1 MIDQN
6 DPRLTAYV
14 LGELSHTEMM
24 EIDQAIFLSP
34 ELADVVEEIR
44 GTVGMLDEAYAS
56 EEKLSLSDEQRVT
69 LKGKPA
75 ATSNSSR
82 RWFAVAAAVGLLVFL
97 GGVINS
103 DYFTG
108 GSQQL
113 SESIAANSPE
123 ETAARLPEVV
133 YRTETVT
140 RQVPVQRTR
149 TETRTRT
156 VPCTKIRT
164 ESREVT
170 LADGTTVTKELEV
183 PYTENVTQ
191 TYTVQV
197 PYTENTVQAFQVEVP
212 YTADGQRIAKADYG
226 KFGIS
231 PGLIGRPAEFIS
243 GGEVP
248 IIGLE
253 GSTRSELADM
263 RTGREATPY
272 GGGLVTASDFDG
284 LKELVQQTVESEA
297 WLDTG
302 KQEIQPFPANL
313 SLLVQNSQVVE
324 PEFDPEEAEGQM
336 RDHSILTDSFS
347 SFDRRPIQQ
356 GGQGKGG
363 EAATAM
369 SGGMKFSGRIH
380 IDAAGRVDEVRN
392 LSERDLKDVLESSFE
407 LVENETRSS
416 SELVLREA
424 SGLRSGADRDMDE
437 IQKKLAERSKALV
450 QAEQALEDGKQRA
463 SEEESSL
470 VDMAGDITDE
480 IAASKMKLLEAKAKS
495 ELIRTKVG
503 TGHPDYEA
511 AIAQTRLIERELEK
525 NEREAEASS
534 VKVQIERVH
543 TSLKQ
548 VLVSFKKVDELKKS
562 GSTDDRKKALAALGA
577 KLAEM
582 ELAAEKIK
590 QLVGNGHPE
599 FMAAKQQIE
608 TIKQYIDGLKNEL
621 AKEKQALD
629 ADVAAKPK
637 SWKRV
642 KAIPNTTRLMVG
654 DKEELDLNGMQVN
667 AQVDGFRARVL
678 VDYFYY
684 NDRERQLEGNFKLRL
699 PDDASLYYF
708 AFGESAYSMSPEG
721 KLAAEEFLSDGTQ
734 FVSLAAQ
741 DVKRARK
748 GQWDNVKESR
758 MVPKEKAAHAFRET
772 VRRRVDPAL
781 VEWSGAGVF
790 NAKVFPLA
798 PKKLHRIV
806 VGYDVNLKRSKDGLK
821 FELSLPEQTGECR
834 VELNV
839 QNVEGVSYSV
849 TPEADPIPTEV
860 EGKLQ
865 KRFVFNNDKEQLS
878 KIELAVT
885 GANNLLLSNT
895 TLPLSPLGGSAKPG
909 RESGDKASNEKA
921 NDQSGKEVHPPRESS
936 SQASDLSRPSQREGD
951 GARFWTMQVT
961 PDLPADDAKANSRA
975 IFMVDTSLSSSPE
988 KFSVWLNMLEST
1000 LNNNRDSL
1008 KEFDVLFFNVD
1019 SHFWKNKYV
1028 ANTAVNVAELKM
1040 TLENLALEGAT
1051 DLYGA
1056 IQSVAGADWT
1066 GDANNRPDLF
1076 LLSDG
1081 AATWGETDLRLINQL
1096 LQQPKLGSLFA
1107 YQTGLSG
1114 TAISGLRFLAG
1125 QSGGAVFSVATEDE
1139 IKIASTAHRKRP
1151 WQLKSIAAEGAS
1163 DILTAGRVQW
1173 VYPGQTIT
1181 VVGRGNVKESIE
1193 LQFQQGNESKTVTL
1207 TPTAIQSELASR
1219 MYGHVAVGQLESLG
1233 SQVFDVSAAY
1243 ARHFRITGQTCSLL
1257 MLESEEDYQRF
1268 DIKPQEDLFVVKAKA
1283 TSKLVAETLEK
1294 FSEQLIDP
1302 KAKLQAWL
1310 KRLESMPGMQF
1321 KMPTALKLAMDDIKV
1336 EAISEPMDCSLTLKD
1351 GLSESY
1357 LKTIGEEK
1365 LDYER
1370 IAAEASRRAGSSAGD
1385 AIKVYSSLVE
1395 RSPGDIIV
1403 ARDVAFTAMEMD
1415 RPAQAFHLLRRVA
1428 RARPFQGNIYP
1439 AIGQCLAQMGKA
1451 DMAIVYYEIAMNG
1464 TFQRQGGE
1472 FKQIV
1477 AAEYIHLLRQIVSG
1491 KLESS
1496 VKDFAAARLE
1506 TLGKHLPFG
1515 TADVVV
1521 TMMWNQ
1527 DQTDVDMHVVEPSG
1541 EECSYEHKKTRSGGQ
1556 ITTDITTGFG
1566 PEMYYNAN
1574 APRGKYQLKAKFFGS
1589 GQNRTS
1595 TRNKVYMTIIRGF
1608 GTDEE
1613 TMTRRTIQLDKVGE
1627 KVPVMTFGI
1636 DP

>member
-14 LGELSHTEMM
+14 LGELSHAEMI

-44 GTVGMLDEAYAS
+44 STVGMLDEAYAG
-56 EEKLSLSDEQRVT
+56 EEKLSLSDEQKIM
-69 LKGKPA
+69 LKAKPLVKKSDEA
-75 ATSNSSR
+75 R
-82 RWFAVAAAVGLLVFL
+82 RWIAVA
-97 GGVINS
+97 
-103 DYFTG
+103 
-108 GSQQL
+108 
-113 SESIAANSPE
+113 IAASLAAIMFGGWSFVKDYLVD
-123 ETAARLPEVV
+123 ETRRPVV
-133 YRTETVT
+133 AQNGME
-140 RQVPVQRTR
+140 QVPVP
-149 TETRTRT
+149 E
-156 VPCTKIRT
+156 I
-164 ESREVT
+164 
-170 LADGTTVTKELEV
+170 ADGR
-183 PYTENVTQ
+183 Y
-191 TYTVQV
+191 
-197 PYTENTVQAFQVEVP
+197 
-212 YTADGQRIAKADYG
+212 I
-226 KFGIS
+226 GI
-231 PGLIGRPAEFIS
+231 
-243 GGEVP
+243 
-248 IIGLE
+248 E
-253 GSTRSELADM
+253 GSTRSEAFDL
-263 RTGREATPY
+263 P
-272 GGGLVTASDFDG
+272 DFDDADQVRG
-284 LKELVQQTVESEA
+284 GKININTT
-297 WLDTG
+297 LDTA
-302 KQEIQPFPANL
+302 FFDAL
-313 SLLVQNSQVVE
+313 RE
-324 PEFDPEEAEGQM
+324 PLAPEEAEVRRG
-336 RDHSILTDSFS
+336 HSIQNDKYTIHERYSRSPLNVGS
-347 SFDRRPIQQ
+347 SEQ
-356 GGQGKGG
+356 GGNGQRGEVATTMSRGRLLAFDATGKMD
-363 EAATAM
+363 E
-369 SGGMKFSGRIH
+369 GRTLNE
-380 IDAAGRVDEVRN
+380 RELKEVI
-392 LSERDLKDVLESSFE
+392 EQSFE
-407 LVENETRSS
+407 LVENETLDSTDEQNILLDD
-416 SELVLREA
+416 SESMRLLE
-424 SGLRSGADRDMDE
+424 LH
-437 IQKKLAERSKALV
+437 KKGKDLAENYGPNHPEVVKN
-450 QAEQALEDGKQRA
+450 QRA
-463 SEEESSL
+463 IKKFEEAKSERVWQMRNGIDASS
-470 VDMAGDITDE
+470 DQ
-480 IAASKMKLLEAKAKS
+480 IAAAKMRLLEAKAAS
-495 ELIRTKVG
+495 ELARAKVG
-503 TGHPDYEA
+503 TGHPESKSA
-511 AIAQTRLIERELEK
+511 ATQVKILEQQIEELELEK

-534 VKVQIERVH
+534 VKVQIER
-543 TSLKQ
+543 
-548 VLVSFKKVDELKKS
+548 
-562 GSTDDRKKALAALGA
+562 
-577 KLAEM
+577 
-582 ELAAEKIK
+582 
-590 QLVGNGHPE
+590 
-599 FMAAKQQIE
+599 
-608 TIKQYIDGLKNEL
+608 
-621 AKEKQALD
+621 
-629 ADVAAKPK
+629 K

-721 KLAAEEFLSDGTQ
+721 KLAGEEFLSDGTQ
-734 FVSLAAQ
+734 FVSLGAA

-772 VRRRVDPAL
+772 VRRRIDPAL

-834 VELNV
+834 VEVNV
-839 QNVEGVSYSV
+839 NDIEGATYSV
-849 TPEADPIPTEV
+849 SPESDPIPTELD
-860 EGKLQ
+860 GALQ
-865 KRFVFNNDKEQLS
+865 KRFVFDNDEQQLS
-878 KIELAVT
+878 KIELSVA
-885 GANNLLLSNT
+885 GAS
-895 TLPLSPLGGSAKPG
+895 
-909 RESGDKASNEKA
+909 ESVLRSI
-921 NDQSGKEVHPPRESS
+921 
-936 SQASDLSRPSQREGD
+936 SDEGE
-951 GARFWTMQVT
+951 FWTMQAT
-961 PDLPADDAKANSRA
+961 PDLPAEDAAASSRA
-975 IFMVDTSLSSSPE
+975 IFMVDTSLSTSPE

-1028 ANTAVNVAELKM
+1028 ANTAENVAELKA
-1040 TLENLALEGAT
+1040 TLENLTLEGAT

-1056 IQSVAGADWT
+1056 IQSVAGADWS
-1066 GDANNRPDLF
+1066 GDETNRPDLF

-1310 KRLESMPGMQF
+1310 KRLESMPGMKF

-1336 EAISEPMDCSLTLKD
+1336 EAISEPMDCLLTMKD

-1357 LKTIGEEK
+1357 LKTIGEER

-1370 IAAEASRRAGSSAGD
+1370 IAAEASRRAGSSADD

-1395 RSPGDIIV
+1395 RSPGDIVV

-1491 KLESS
+1491 KLASS

-1556 ITTDITTGFG
+1556 ITTDIRTGFG

-1574 APRGKYQLKAKFFGS
+1574 APRGKYELKAKFFGS

-1613 TMTRRTIQLDKVGE
+1613 SMTRRTIELDKVGE
-1627 KVPVMTFGI
+1627 KVPVLTFGI
-1636 DP
+1636 EP

>member
-14 LGELSHTEMM
+14 LGELSHAEMI

-44 GTVGMLDEAYAS
+44 STVGMLDEAYAG
-56 EEKLSLSDEQRVT
+56 EEKLSLSDEQKVLFKAKPLVKKSDEARRWIAVAIAASLAATMFGGWSFVKDYLVDETRRPVVAQNGMEQVPVPEITSEWDRKVADLSTRDIENLDPEQLRKLGRESAELLVGISTDGDLSGSDQSHGIEILRSIVNRAEGRRKTLIARGPQEENPLVFPSVEEWSVGADARSKYQDVRMRESLVDGSSGITAALRFANESALKEATRIRTEAQIADITERLEERTRALAQAEQSLAAEMRRNARGERGLEDLAREVEAHTFSQAVT
-69 LKGKPA
+69 TDKSTNELLDELLLDDTKSMQLLELRKKGK
-75 ATSNSSR
+75 
-82 RWFAVAAAVGLLVFL
+82 GLAENY
-97 GGVINS
+97 GPNH
-103 DYFTG
+103 
-108 GSQQL
+108 
-113 SESIAANSPE
+113 
-123 ETAARLPEVV
+123 PEVV
-133 YRTETVT
+133 KN
-140 RQVPVQRTR
+140 QRAI
-149 TETRTRT
+149 
-156 VPCTKIRT
+156 K
-164 ESREVT
+164 
-170 LADGTTVTKELEV
+170 
-183 PYTENVTQ
+183 
-191 TYTVQV
+191 
-197 PYTENTVQAFQVEVP
+197 
-212 YTADGQRIAKADYG
+212 
-226 KFGIS
+226 KF
-231 PGLIGRPAEFIS
+231 
-243 GGEVP
+243 
-248 IIGLE
+248 
-253 GSTRSELADM
+253 
-263 RTGREATPY
+263 
-272 GGGLVTASDFDG
+272 
-284 LKELVQQTVESEA
+284 
-297 WLDTG
+297 
-302 KQEIQPFPANL
+302 
-313 SLLVQNSQVVE
+313 
-324 PEFDPEEAEGQM
+324 EEAKSERVWQM
-336 RDHSILTDSFS
+336 RN
-347 SFDRRPIQQ
+347 
-356 GGQGKGG
+356 G
-363 EAATAM
+363 
-369 SGGMKFSGRIH
+369 
-380 IDAAGRVDEVRN
+380 IDA
-392 LSERDLKDVLESSFE
+392 SS
-407 LVENETRSS
+407 
-416 SELVLREA
+416 
-424 SGLRSGADRDMDE
+424 D
-437 IQKKLAERSKALV
+437 Q
-450 QAEQALEDGKQRA
+450 
-463 SEEESSL
+463 
-470 VDMAGDITDE
+470 
-480 IAASKMKLLEAKAKS
+480 IAAAKMRLLEAKAAS
-495 ELIRTKVG
+495 ELARAKVG
-503 TGHPDYEA
+503 TGHPESKSA
-511 AIAQTRLIERELEK
+511 ATQVKILEQQIEELELEK

-534 VKVQIERVH
+534 VKVQIER
-543 TSLKQ
+543 
-548 VLVSFKKVDELKKS
+548 
-562 GSTDDRKKALAALGA
+562 
-577 KLAEM
+577 
-582 ELAAEKIK
+582 
-590 QLVGNGHPE
+590 
-599 FMAAKQQIE
+599 
-608 TIKQYIDGLKNEL
+608 
-621 AKEKQALD
+621 
-629 ADVAAKPK
+629 K

-721 KLAAEEFLSDGTQ
+721 KLAGEEFLSDGTQ
-734 FVSLAAQ
+734 FVSLGAQ

-772 VRRRVDPAL
+772 VRRRIDPAL

-834 VELNV
+834 VEVNV
-839 QNVEGVSYSV
+839 NDIEGATYSV
-849 TPEADPIPTEV
+849 SPESDPIPTELD
-860 EGKLQ
+860 GALQ
-865 KRFVFNNDKEQLS
+865 KRFVFDNDEQQLS
-878 KIELAVT
+878 KIELSVA
-885 GANNLLLSNT
+885 GAS
-895 TLPLSPLGGSAKPG
+895 
-909 RESGDKASNEKA
+909 ESVLRSI
-921 NDQSGKEVHPPRESS
+921 
-936 SQASDLSRPSQREGD
+936 SDEGE
-951 GARFWTMQVT
+951 FWTMQAR
-961 PDLPADDAKANSRA
+961 PDLPAEDAAASSRA
-975 IFMVDTSLSSSPE
+975 IFMVDTSLSTSPE

-1028 ANTAVNVAELKM
+1028 ANTAENVAELKA
-1040 TLENLALEGAT
+1040 TLENLTLEGAT

-1056 IQSVAGADWT
+1056 IQSVAGADWS
-1066 GDANNRPDLF
+1066 GDETNRPDLF

-1181 VVGRGNVKESIE
+1181 VVGRGDVKETIE
-1193 LQFQQGNESKTVTL
+1193 FQFQQGNESKTVTL
-1207 TPTAIQSELASR
+1207 APTTIQSELASR

-1257 MLESEEDYQRF
+1257 MLESEEDYLRF

-1310 KRLESMPGMQF
+1310 KRLESMPGMKF

-1336 EAISEPMDCSLTLKD
+1336 EAISEPMDCLLTMKD

-1357 LKTIGEEK
+1357 LKTIGEER

-1370 IAAEASRRAGSSAGD
+1370 IAAEASRRAGSSADD

-1395 RSPGDIIV
+1395 RSPGDIVV

-1428 RARPFQGNIYP
+1428 RARPFQGNVYP

-1491 KLESS
+1491 KLASS

-1556 ITTDITTGFG
+1556 ITTDIRTGFG

-1574 APRGKYQLKAKFFGS
+1574 APRGKYELKAKFFGS

-1613 TMTRRTIQLDKVGE
+1613 SMTRRTIELDKVGE
-1627 KVPVMTFGI
+1627 KVPVLTFGI
-1636 DP
+1636 EP